1 MAFNINSTT
10 ILHSKFSMLENKD
23 NKFGKMRVLA
33 AELHG
38 SSLDMEKTGNT
49 DNAQNVR
56 KIKVI
61 G

>member
-1 MAFNINSTT
+1 
-10 ILHSKFSMLENKD
+10 MLENKD

-49 DNAQNVR
+49 DMNR
-56 KIKVI
+56 MSEKLKLLDDKLEEIKN
-61 G
+61 

>member
-1 MAFNINSTT
+1 
-10 ILHSKFSMLENKD
+10 MLENKD

-38 SSLDMEKTGNT
+38 NSLDMEKTGNT
-49 DNAQNVR
+49 DNEQNVR